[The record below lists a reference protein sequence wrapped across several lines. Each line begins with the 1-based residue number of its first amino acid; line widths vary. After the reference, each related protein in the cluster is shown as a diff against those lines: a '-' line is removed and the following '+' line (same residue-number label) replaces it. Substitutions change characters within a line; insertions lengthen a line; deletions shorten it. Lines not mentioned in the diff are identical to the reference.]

1 VIEKVFLW
9 MLVVAVVERPVIVLI
24 MPIGLAAVM
33 LSKFLLVTLE
43 ILFAFS
49 VKLIFS
55 SAMFSEVSSILF

>member
-55 SAMFSEVSSILF
+55 SAIFSEVSSILF

>member
-1 VIEKVFLW
+1 MIEKVFLW

-49 VKLIFS
+49 VKLIFN
-55 SAMFSEVSSILF
+55 SAIFSEVSSILF